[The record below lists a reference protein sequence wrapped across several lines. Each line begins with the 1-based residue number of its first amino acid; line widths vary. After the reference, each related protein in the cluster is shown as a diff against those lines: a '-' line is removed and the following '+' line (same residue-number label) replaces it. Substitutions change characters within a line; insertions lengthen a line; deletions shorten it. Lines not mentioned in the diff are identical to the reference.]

1 LTERKSVTK
10 TDRIVSEL
18 RALISNG
25 EIARGER
32 IQQSRLAKRFDT
44 SITPVREAIKRLEA
58 EGLLVTEPHR
68 GIRVSSADLERIKGV
83 YVARRMLEP
92 YAAQRAALRVSRQDM
107 RWAQGLI
114 DRMADPDEDLPE
126 VNRRFHFLFYEKCG
140 IPALATL
147 LDSLWR
153 SYPWDILHVLGKRRS
168 QAVAEHQAMAD
179 AVAAADLD
187 RIVDT
192 FGGNLSRSYL
202 AIVAHL
208 TGAEG
213 EDPFD
218 LRID

>member
-1 LTERKSVTK
+1 MAKPKAVTK
-10 TDRIVSEL
+10 TDRIVAEL
-18 RALISNG
+18 RTLISNG

-32 IQQSRLAKRFDT
+32 IQQDRLAKRFQT

-58 EGLLVTEPHR
+58 EGLLVTDPHR
-68 GIRVSSADLERIKGV
+68 GVRVSSADLEQIKGV
-83 YVARRMLEP
+83 YVARRLLEP

-107 RWAQGLI
+107 RYAQQLI
-114 DRMADPDEDLPE
+114 ERMADPAEDLPE
-126 VNRRFHFLFYEKCG
+126 INRQFHFLFYGKCG
-140 IPALATL
+140 IPTLAAL

-153 SYPWDILHVLGKRRS
+153 SYPWDILHVLGNRRD
-168 QAVAEHQAMAD
+168 QAVGEHQAMAE

-187 RIVDT
+187 LIAET

-208 TGAEG
+208 TGEEG